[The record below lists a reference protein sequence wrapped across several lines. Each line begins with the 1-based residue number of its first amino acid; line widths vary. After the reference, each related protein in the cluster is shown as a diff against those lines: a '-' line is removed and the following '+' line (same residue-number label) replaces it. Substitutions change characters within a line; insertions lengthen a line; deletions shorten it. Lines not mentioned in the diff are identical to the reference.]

1 MNRKWE
7 ISSASRRLYA
17 CTIILC
23 TSSIL
28 YCSLFL
34 IIIIIVPDV
43 IKKTGNVE
51 ERSETRRTKKLIRF
65 KIMIMKTSRHD
76 GCHRTRS
83 RCGHTTDVSDD
94 STPPTDL
101 HDYSNTILPQVNA
114 YNSRGE
120 DFY

>member
-7 ISSASRRLYA
+7 IASAARRLYA

-23 TSSIL
+23 TSSCI

-43 IKKTGNVE
+43 IMRTGNVE
-51 ERSETRRTKKLIRF
+51 ERSETRRTRKLIRF

-94 STPPTDL
+94 SCTPPTDL
-101 HDYSNTILPQVNA
+101 QDYSKTISPQVNT
-114 YNSRGE
+114 YNSLPW
-120 DFY
+120 